1 VKNSSGAQSATS
13 LPRAP
18 QDEVSARSKRYLIT
32 MGIRIACLI
41 LMVAVQ
47 PYGWY
52 TWLFAAGAI
61 VLPYIAVV
69 AANVGQD
76 GRSTRRSESPER
88 ALSATASPV
97 AQAGDTGVV
106 RIVEQ
111 RSLGPESARG
121 AADAEAPSGAAPSR
135 GRDTPA

>member
-1 VKNSSGAQSATS
+1 VG
-13 LPRAP
+13 
-18 QDEVSARSKRYLIT
+18 ARSTRYLIT
-32 MGIRIACLI
+32 MGVRIACFI

-52 TWLFAAGAI
+52 TWVFAAGAV
-61 VLPYIAVV
+61 VLPYVAVV

-76 GRSTRRSESPER
+76 SRSTRRSESPER
-88 ALSATASPV
+88 ALPASPSPMPP
-97 AQAGDTGVV
+97 AGETGVV

-111 RSLGPESARG
+111 RTLGS
-121 AADAEAPSGAAPSR
+121 DSAPSGEQPGPPPAPASG